1 MSRTVHASSWRWEPY
16 LKFHV
21 TEELLSWRATGDCML
36 CNALYKQTPYTAGCT
51 APQNSCSFHV
61 FPCAFMCCFQSK
73 FKSQGTKLIPDCA
86 GSDNN
91 CALIA
96 LIMQRVFE
104 GNTLHQK
111 MGTLTLSWPSEHT
124 CWARYPCMLMW
135 TLKPGDLQSL

>member
-1 MSRTVHASSWRWEPY
+1 MPN

-21 TEELLSWRATGDCML
+21 SEELLSWRATCDFML
-36 CNALYKQTPYTAGCT
+36 NNALHKQTPYTAACT
-51 APQNSCSFHV
+51 ALQNSCSFHV

-111 MGTLTLSWPSEHT
+111 IGMLTLYLLNSI
-124 CWARYPCMLMW
+124 
-135 TLKPGDLQSL
+135 SLYINVDTETRGFKEFIKEIL